1 MVKKREEEEKEKV
14 GECAGMGLR
23 VEVGSARRAAAG
35 EGWKRRRR
43 WRLCRARREERAAAM
58 GWPGD
63 RIEIGFAVEDS
74 RRSQRRD

>member
-1 MVKKREEEEKEKV
+1 V

-23 VEVGSARRAAAG
+23 VEVGSARRAAAGEG

-58 GWPGD
+58 GWLGD